1 MGVVARGSPLLS
13 RLLPLA
19 VLSQDIPHIFALT
32 LFEDFIYWTDWE
44 TKSINRA
51 HKTTGANKTL
61 LISTLHRPM
70 DIHIY
75 HPYRQPDGEPQGWG
89 QGAGVALALWS
100 NPGQE
105 AGAGH
110 NVQRD
115 TRLGRGC
122 RSRVCGEKGLAAGGS
137 CATLRVPHLG
147 PTRGCLPAL
156 PSSQPSLQD
165 QQRRL

>member
-1 MGVVARGSPLLS
+1 MAWGSPWLS
-13 RLLPLA
+13 RPLPLT

-75 HPYRQPDGEPQGWG
+75 HPYRQPDGEPRGAEGWAGPGAAGLARGLRSGPGWEVGAEYQVG
-89 QGAGVALALWS
+89 QG
-100 NPGQE
+100 GQE
-105 AGAGH
+105 
-110 NVQRD
+110 
-115 TRLGRGC
+115 
-122 RSRVCGEKGLAAGGS
+122 GGV
-137 CATLRVPHLG
+137 R
-147 PTRGCLPAL
+147 
-156 PSSQPSLQD
+156 
-165 QQRRL
+165 